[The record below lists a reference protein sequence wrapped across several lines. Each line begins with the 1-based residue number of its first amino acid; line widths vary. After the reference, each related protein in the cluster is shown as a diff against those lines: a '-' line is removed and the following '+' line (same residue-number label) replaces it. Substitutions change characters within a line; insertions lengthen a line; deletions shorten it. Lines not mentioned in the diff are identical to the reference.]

1 MFTKK
6 QLEAQLRLFKGYI
19 LEDTSVSF
27 VDPEACF
34 GKGLLFTKP
43 VPIDV
48 YLIANELY
56 GKDSTKWNNT
66 FHKSFA
72 TVRDLPLETLVAQQI
87 IHYFTTYG
95 LEELGIYDSD
105 LVYIPF
111 EKLEVPEITEDI
123 PLIVIKELT
132 KEQLQEKMMILLS
145 SGIALSKEVI
155 SDIMELSDYIDL
167 DKINQIKNK
176 EVKSALYEKYHIV
189 PYNNVE
195 FLRYLIKKATGK
207 TLLIKDKATIQA
219 LKNAETHLLWSEL
232 DNYVGKYGYEKLSEI
247 FLRYKDLF
255 IAMKR
260 PATNET
266 AKLLNAIINKLR
278 RRATANHKPLEIN
291 ILDRLTQIKTLQEVT
306 ENKELI
312 IAELNKVP
320 LFRVVRIL
328 NSFKIRE
335 KNIDHMLA
343 KIRNGKAFVYPSKHL
358 NIEAQTHIA
367 QIELQNIIKRNLLDR
382 LRHTLTGKTIYMP
395 ETISYAI
402 PQSEKQFMGDIPE
415 GSYVEVKREDDMVLG
430 IHWMNL
436 DHENTWDARVDLDL
450 HAQNRN
456 EQYGWSSSYRSSDGS
471 DFYFSGD
478 LTDAPKPYGATEVF
492 YIGKNCGNKEFLLTL
507 NNYTSNKEDVPFEFF
522 IAKTERSNINRDYV
536 VDPNKVLV
544 SIPRTFEWGCAGSY
558 TRQMTLGFIR
568 ITSSTIRFYFNDVSL
583 GSSIVTRQTAT
594 IKSAYEC
601 LDAASQSQ
609 LMLRDV
615 LVDAGVQFVDAPY
628 VEKIVPSEIVD
639 ENGNQLFKKVIVKA
653 DYDFSLEA
661 IDKTSIIKLIMEE
674 K

>member
-1 MFTKK
+1 MFTKR
-6 QLEAQLRLFKGYI
+6 QIEAQLRLFKGY
-19 LEDTSVSF
+19 LLDDANVSF
-27 VDPEACF
+27 VDPEACY
-34 GKGLLFTKP
+34 GKGLLFTKQ
-43 VPIDV
+43 VPINI
-48 YLIANELY
+48 YLVANELY

-95 LEELGIYDSD
+95 FEELGIYDSE
-105 LVYIPF
+105 LVYIPY

-132 KEQLQEKMMILLS
+132 EEQLKEKMMVLLT
-145 SGIALSKEVI
+145 SGIALSKETI
-155 SDIMELSDYIDL
+155 SDIMELSDYINL
-167 DKINQIKNK
+167 NKIHQIKNK

-189 PYNNVE
+189 PSNNQE

-232 DNYVGKYGYEKLSEI
+232 NNYVSKYGYEKLSEI

-278 RRATANHKPLEIN
+278 RRANTNHKPLESN
-291 ILDRLTQIKTLQEVT
+291 ILDRLTQIKTLQDVT
-306 ENKELI
+306 ENRELI
-312 IAELNKVP
+312 IEELNKVP

-328 NSFKIRE
+328 NSFRIRE
-335 KNIDHMLA
+335 TNIDYMLA
-343 KIRNGKAFVYPSKHL
+343 KIRNGKAYVYPSKH
-358 NIEAQTHIA
+358 NTIDTNKHIT
-367 QIELQNIIKRNLLDR
+367 QIELQNLIKRNLLDR

-395 ETISYAI
+395 EVISYAI

-430 IHWMNL
+430 IHWTNL
-436 DHENTWDARVDLDL
+436 DNDSSWDSRVDLDL

-478 LTDAPKPYGATEVF
+478 LTDAPKPNGATEVF
-492 YIGKNCGNKEFLLTL
+492 YIGKNCGHKEFLLTL

-522 IAKTERSNINRDYV
+522 IAKTDRSNINKDYV
-536 VDPNKVLV
+536 VDPNKVIV
-544 SIPRTFEWGCAGSY
+544 SIPRIFECGCAGSY
-558 TRQMTLGFIR
+558 TRQITLGFIR
-568 ITSSTIRFYFNDVSL
+568 ITNSTIRFYFNDVSL
-583 GSSIVTRQTAT
+583 GSSIVTRQTNT
-594 IKSAYEC
+594 IKSAYDC
-601 LDAASQSQ
+601 LDAASQTQ
-609 LMLRDV
+609 LMLNDV
-615 LVDAGVQFVDAPY
+615 LKDAGVTFLDKPTY
-628 VEKIVPSEIVD
+628 EKLEPVETFD
-639 ENGNQLFKKVIVKA
+639 ENGNQLFRKVIVKA

-661 IDKTSIIKLIMEE
+661 IDKTSIIKLMMEE